1 MKDYELI
8 NEEQL
13 KRFRTDHPH
22 LDEVD
27 LMAQLNIE
35 LAQQL
40 HRIKA
45 RRCMATTQGADPLQP
60 FAALRPTPE
69 QLRTALVRLLDMR
82 CPEDSSRKL
91 IYKKSHWLAV
101 MRALQF
107 LGVVSSNY
115 GARQEFVDYLHG
127 LFPDKNLGIMAANL
141 KSIESESPFN
151 RMLPDWYERLASQ
164 RAKYYWRIS
173 ITLLE
178 CLSR

>member
-13 KRFRTDHPH
+13 KRFRMDHPH
-22 LDEVD
+22 LDDVD
-27 LMAQLNIE
+27 LMAQLSME
-35 LAQQL
+35 LAAQL
-40 HRIKA
+40 HRMEAQCRQISN
-45 RRCMATTQGADPLQP
+45 REENPLQR
-60 FAALRPTPE
+60 FASLRPTHD
-69 QLRTALVRLLDMR
+69 QIRTALLRLLEMP
-82 CPEDSSRKL
+82 CPEDSTKKL

-101 MRALQF
+101 MRAMQF

-141 KSIESESPFN
+141 KAIESESPFN
-151 RMLPDWYERLASQ
+151 RILPDWYGRLASQ

-173 ITLLE
+173 ITFLE
-178 CLSR
+178 CFAK